1 MWNTCNGVP
10 AAISNF
16 VHGNKFPRTDN
27 YSYKFIYFI
36 DKSFPNIILPYDG
49 TCSDLDEVVP

>member
-49 TCSDLDEVVP
+49 TCSDLDEVV